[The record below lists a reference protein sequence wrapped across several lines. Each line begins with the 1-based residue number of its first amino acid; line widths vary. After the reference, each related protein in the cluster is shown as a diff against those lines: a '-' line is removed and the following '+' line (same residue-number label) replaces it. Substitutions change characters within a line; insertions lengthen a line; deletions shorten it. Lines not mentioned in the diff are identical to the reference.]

1 MVSYIILLPWDVKH
15 SNIQVIAEEIVNTA
29 LKEWVEFRLAAEG
42 AEDVNGVHAVW
53 VDDDLGVLGT
63 SWVEVFGMCWQ

>member
-1 MVSYIILLPWDVKH
+1 VKH

-42 AEDVNGVHAVW
+42 AEDVNGVHAV
-53 VDDDLGVLGT
+53 
-63 SWVEVFGMCWQ
+63 